1 MMKIRYVP
9 ALLLFALT
17 PFAAERT
24 APPAAASSSA
34 WNRTLLDRIPL
45 YGHRNWIVIADSAY
59 PAQSRTG
66 IETIVSNSDHVQ
78 VLQQVLAA
86 VSASRH
92 VRPIVYTDQELKFVD
107 DKDAPGISAYRRQLA
122 TLLQNRTVNSLP
134 HEQII
139 AKLDQVSQTFRVL
152 IIKTNFTLPYTSVFL
167 QLDCAYWGPDAERR
181 LRAAMAKQHQP

>member
-9 ALLLFALT
+9 ALLLFALM

-24 APPAAASSSA
+24 SPATAASSAA

-59 PAQSRTG
+59 PAQSRPG

-78 VLQQVLAA
+78 VLEQVLAA

-92 VRPIVYTDQELKFVD
+92 VRPIVYTDQELKFIEE
-107 DKDAPGISAYRRQLA
+107 KDAPGISAYRRQLA
-122 TLLQNRTVNSLP
+122 AVLQNRAVNSLP

-167 QLDCAYWGPDAERR
+167 QLDCAYWGADAERR
-181 LRAAMAKQHQP
+181 LRAAMAKQHHP

>member
-17 PFAAERT
+17 PFAAETT
-24 APPAAASSSA
+24 APEAAGSSSA

-59 PAQSRTG
+59 PAQSRPG

-86 VSASRH
+86 ISGSRH
-92 VRPIVYTDQELKFVD
+92 VRPIVYTDQELKFID

>member
-1 MMKIRYVP
+1 MRYVP

-24 APPAAASSSA
+24 ARPVVASSSA

-59 PAQSRTG
+59 PAQSRPG
-66 IETIVSNSDHVQ
+66 IETIVSNSDHLQ

-86 VSASRH
+86 VSVSRH
-92 VRPIVYTDQELKFVD
+92 VRPIVYMDQELKFIE
-107 DKDAPGISAYRRQLA
+107 DKDAPGISAYRHQLA
-122 TLLQNRTVNSLP
+122 GLLHNRAVNPLP

-181 LRAAMAKQHQP
+181 LRAAMAKQHHP